1 MLAWVHLFMISKSS
15 PKWAL
20 FLKLY
25 DSWVSIC
32 THACH
37 DIPGLTVLA
46 ECKPAEADHTGSL
59 VQLPAQKD
67 FPFTSK
73 VFFCFLLN
81 SCSDMKPTT
90 SQSSLFDCFP
100 VPILNVLTHIDLKST
115 CNCSFQSW
123 ALLCPPR
130 KTTFFF
136 CKFRQL
142 HGFSL
147 SLDEIIMP
155 VAEGPFYI
163 LGGSYAKY
171 GFIFQS
177 ILCNIVTT

>member
-1 MLAWVHLFMISKSS
+1 M
-15 PKWAL
+15 

-37 DIPGLTVLA
+37 DIPGLMVLV
-46 ECKPAEADHTGSL
+46 ECKRVEADHTGSL
-59 VQLPAQKD
+59 VQLPVRKD
-67 FPFTSK
+67 FPFTAK

-81 SCSDMKPTT
+81 SCRYMKPTT
-90 SQSSLFDCFP
+90 CQSRLFDCCP
-100 VPILNVLTHIDLKST
+100 VPVLNVLTHIDLKST

-123 ALLCPPR
+123 AWLCPS
-130 KTTFFF
+130 KQTTFFF

-147 SLDEIIMP
+147 SLDETIMP
-155 VAEGPFYI
+155 VVEGLFYI
-163 LGGSYAKY
+163 PGGNYAKY
-171 GFIFQS
+171 G
-177 ILCNIVTT
+177 N